1 MHEQTVCSMDF
12 LVAESVVDV
21 GLGRC
26 GDYDYW
32 RRSDQVVMPQ
42 LLHLVHSNQQEFTKG
57 K

>member
-1 MHEQTVCSMDF
+1 MDF